1 MFMELVGIS
10 AELLVLLFSFQSR
23 RNISDISGG
32 RKIEG
37 GRFSFKFS
45 LHDCGFLI
53 GTLEKVVTLFP
64 SSW

>member
-1 MFMELVGIS
+1 MGFVEIS
-10 AELLVLLFSFQSR
+10 AGLLTLLLSFQSL

-32 RKIEG
+32 RKIDG

-53 GTLEKVVTLFP
+53 GTLEKVVTLFS